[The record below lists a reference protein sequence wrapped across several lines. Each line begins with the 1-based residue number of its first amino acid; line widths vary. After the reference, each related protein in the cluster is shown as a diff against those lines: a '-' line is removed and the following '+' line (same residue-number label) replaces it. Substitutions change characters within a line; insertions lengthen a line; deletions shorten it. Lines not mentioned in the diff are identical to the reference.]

1 MAVCS
6 LCDSLDYKKLFQ
18 DEVNELSW
26 ITEDIAVLY
35 EENSNILEKI
45 KKLNIELE
53 NLDEIPK
60 FYEDSEEEDDV
71 EAFAEVVL
79 ELLHQEETSS
89 FEKNSWLLREVHLRE
104 QLVQQLQTLSQ
115 DLSKLQPQHHHLPCH
130 RQDRHLSQ
138 HLWGHQSLQWRPPS
152 PALLARA
159 RKTKQP
165 GKLLRWIKRRMPM
178 NLMN

>member
-104 QLVQQLQTLSQ
+104 QLVQQL
-115 DLSKLQPQHHHLPCH
+115 
-130 RQDRHLSQ
+130 
-138 HLWGHQSLQWRPPS
+138 
-152 PALLARA
+152 
-159 RKTKQP
+159 
-165 GKLLRWIKRRMPM
+165 
-178 NLMN
+178 